1 MKIKKLLSIIL
12 SMTLILNFADITS
25 QNAHATEFHEECLA
39 DCPKNSKGGY
49 WDTSCAWE
57 EAEKAILNGMDYVV
71 MKDQGPHENEDLYF
85 FTFRALDKILDE
97 IGLDPSEDKLREEW
111 QKLEKERVSYFSSLK
126 NILRVGIGSLLGAL
140 GGNRLYSLAQSN
152 YEGHHKSSHHKSSH
166 RNHHNHKSPHGLEI
180 SEHRHHESGNFLR
193 DTTRVISKLGANT
206 MMLIGATCIGLITA
220 ILLKIK
226 HDIAEK
232 NESEIFN
239 KAYHMKKLNGKKA
252 FALNMML
259 QHIKK
264 LNYLT
269 KDDEKLFS
277 VHVQPKED
285 WMFSSENFG
294 LNYTEEEKA
303 SFPEKF
309 KKLAQDIE
317 KNLGRRLEKKD
328 EQ

>member
-1 MKIKKLLSIIL
+1 MKTKKFLSMIL
-12 SMTLILNFADITS
+12 SLILILNFAGPNKRYA
-25 QNAHATEFHEECLA
+25 NAADFNEEEFLA

-97 IGLDPSEDKLREEW
+97 LGLDPSEDRLREEW
-111 QKLEKERVSYFSSLK
+111 QSLEKERISYFSPLK

-140 GGNRLYSLAQSN
+140 GGNGLYSLAQSS
-152 YEGHHKSSHHKSSH
+152 YEGRHKSSH
-166 RNHHNHKSPHGLEI
+166 RNHHNHKSSHGLEI
-180 SEHRHHESGNFLR
+180 SQHKHPGSGNFLR
-193 DTTRVISKLGANT
+193 KPARVISKLGANA
-206 MMLIGATCIGLITA
+206 MMLAGATCIGLITS

-226 HDIAEK
+226 HDVAEK
-232 NESEIFN
+232 KEYEIFD
-239 KAYHMKKLNGKKA
+239 KEYKIYKLNSKKSVP
-252 FALNMML
+252 LNRML
-259 QHIKK
+259 QYIKGS
-264 LNYLT
+264 NYSLDAET
-269 KDDEKLFS
+269 LFS
-277 VHVQPKED
+277 VHAMPKNV
-285 WMFSSENFG
+285 WMFSSGNFG

-303 SFPEKF
+303 SFPEKL